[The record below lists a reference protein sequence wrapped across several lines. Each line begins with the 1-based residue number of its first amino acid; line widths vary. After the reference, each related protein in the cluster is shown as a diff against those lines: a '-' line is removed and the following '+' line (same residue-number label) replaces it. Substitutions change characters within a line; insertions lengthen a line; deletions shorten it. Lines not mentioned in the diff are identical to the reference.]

1 MTLYM
6 AVTADEYEL
15 PLVVESQ
22 IYLLAKKLNRS
33 RRTVTEELSRNRNG
47 KFDGNGKNKG
57 YLLKEIE
64 VKEDD

>member
-6 AVTADEYEL
+6 AVTSDKYEL

-22 IYLLAKKLNRS
+22 IYLLAEKLNRS
-33 RRTVTEELSRNRNG
+33 RRAVTEELCRNRNR
-47 KFDGNGKNKG
+47 KFDINGKNKG